1 MNLNYTI
8 YYPLT
13 EKYISIYPKSNGKSD
28 TLESDSE
35 SQKQETNTTK
45 AKPPMWPIV
54 EKCMEDN
61 TLDLLREG
69 KLNINANGEKIQAA
83 SSAATTTSKDKS
95 KKKDQ
100 HAETKAATQKDK
112 HTSKVDKSSSKKEG
126 SARHERGSKKHEAPQ
141 QVRAE
146 DQDDSDGGFFE

>member
-13 EKYISIYPKSNGKSD
+13 EKYISIYPKSNGKTD
-28 TLESDSE
+28 TVESDSE
-35 SQKQETNTTK
+35 SQNQESNSIK
-45 AKPPMWPIV
+45 AKPPMWSVV

-83 SSAATTTSKDKS
+83 TPAATNTNKDKS
-95 KKKDQ
+95 KKKDHQ
-100 HAETKAATQKDK
+100 TETKAVTQKDK
-112 HTSKVDKSSSKKEG
+112 HTSKVDKSSSKKEN

-141 QVRAE
+141 QASAE